1 MKDLDDSQLE
11 NEIDDIMGRV
21 DSILGK
27 IEEFYPTRQEDM
39 DQNVGEGGANGRK
52 WRT

>member
-1 MKDLDDSQLE
+1 MKDSDESKLK

-27 IEEFYPTRQEDM
+27 IEELYPIRHEDT
-39 DQNVGEGGANGRK
+39 DQNGAEEGKNGR
-52 WRT
+52 

>member
-1 MKDLDDSQLE
+1 MEDLDDSKLQ

-27 IEEFYPTRQEDM
+27 IDEFYPIKQEDM
-39 DQNVGEGGANGRK
+39 DQNVGQEDANGRK
-52 WRT
+52 